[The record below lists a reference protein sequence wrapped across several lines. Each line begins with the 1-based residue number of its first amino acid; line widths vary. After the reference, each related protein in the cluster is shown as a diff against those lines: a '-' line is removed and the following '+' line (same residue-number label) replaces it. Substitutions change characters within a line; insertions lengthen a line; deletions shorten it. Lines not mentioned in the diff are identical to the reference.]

1 MAWIRS
7 LVQRLGC
14 SACRILTLL
23 GKGADDRCDC
33 RADDDASAEVMVEEQ
48 QAKEVPAE

>member
-14 SACRILTLL
+14 SACRIFTLL

-33 RADDDASAEVMVEEQ
+33 RADDDASEEVTLEERE
-48 QAKEVPAE
+48 AGEVPAE

>member
-1 MAWIRS
+1 MTWIRS

-14 SACRILTLL
+14 SVCRVLTLL

-33 RADDDASAEVMVEEQ
+33 RDDDEASEEVTREAGEGRG
-48 QAKEVPAE
+48 APAP

>member
-1 MAWIRS
+1 MTWIRS

-14 SACRILTLL
+14 SVCRILTLL

-33 RADDDASAEVMVEEQ
+33 RDEDEAGEEVTLEEG
-48 QAKEVPAE
+48 QAREVPVA

>member
-14 SACRILTLL
+14 SACRVFTLL

-33 RADDDASAEVMVEEQ
+33 RDDDEASEEVTREEG
-48 QAKEVPAE
+48 ADREAPAP

>member
-1 MAWIRS
+1 MTWIRS

-14 SACRILTLL
+14 SVCRILTLL

-33 RADDDASAEVMVEEQ
+33 RDDDEASEEVTLEAGE
-48 QAKEVPAE
+48 AREAPAP